1 MRLLFEG
8 GDYSTKRRL
17 IKEIRYVRT
26 KTCLYHTIGECRTL
40 WGEREQA
47 MHCSIEL
54 SCIAKALPL
63 KYRSQHTDCKW
74 HIAKTRFVTPL
85 YTCMLAE
92 KSLSWNSTT

>member
-8 GDYSTKRRL
+8 GDYSTERR
-17 IKEIRYVRT
+17 VCT

-54 SCIAKALPL
+54 LCTAKALPV
-63 KYRSQHTDCKW
+63 KYRSQHTDC
-74 HIAKTRFVTPL
+74 ITRFVTPL
-85 YTCMLAE
+85 STCILAE